1 VVALAAEP
9 LIASASGRTTH
20 PLATRPGPTLRPRGA
35 LKGEP
40 MSEVESDRC
49 PGCGKPFESPD
60 HDPRCSSCAEAGM
73 LEEPPPPGA
82 TNCPHCARML
92 KEICRLS
99 YELGKAQGELEAS
112 RWLKG

>member
-1 VVALAAEP
+1 
-9 LIASASGRTTH
+9 
-20 PLATRPGPTLRPRGA
+20 
-35 LKGEP
+35 
-40 MSEVESDRC
+40 
-49 PGCGKPFESPD
+49 
-60 HDPRCSSCAEAGM
+60 M